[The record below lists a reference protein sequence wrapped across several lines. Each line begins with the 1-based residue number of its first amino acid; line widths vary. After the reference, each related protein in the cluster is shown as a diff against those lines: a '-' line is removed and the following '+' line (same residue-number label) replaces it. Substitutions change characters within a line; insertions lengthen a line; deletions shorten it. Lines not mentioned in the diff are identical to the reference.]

1 MIENITLKIKENSED
16 AFRALNT
23 LGINLF
29 NPFPMK
35 SNESDPSIFENLI
48 RQNDIGFFKDNLH
61 FLFDRINKEELK
73 IAENSILKFK
83 NFESFN
89 EVNVLI
95 LDYLYTYTANSLTDS
110 PELYFYYTVILNRE
124 CSVSVPLSKEHV
136 YGFLLEYLLVKS
148 SQILSNPNSF
158 CDVKRKI
165 KLVILNI
172 MNHEKYYNP
181 EILNSILNELYL
193 KDKKDLMN
201 IILQIAIEN
210 DFYLTDILHE
220 KVKNEMINYLNV
232 NPDYE
237 DSVINQ
243 INNLLQELEENDE
256 DNALIENQN
265 AYFNS
270 ELTDGVILPEEDVV
284 RRIKQAT
291 KLSEMLKIESECK
304 EMNEIMDRERSF
316 IYSLKQNITLMDLIN
331 ENQKLKKLIN
341 KEVEKEESGKKR
353 L

>member
-16 AFRALNT
+16 AFKALST

-29 NPFPMK
+29 SPFPMN
-35 SNESDPSIFENLI
+35 SHQSDLSIFENLI
-48 RQNDIGFFKDNLH
+48 QQKDRDFFKDNIH
-61 FLFDRINKEELK
+61 FIFDRINKEELK

-95 LDYLYTYTANSLTDS
+95 LDYLYTYKANSLTDS

-124 CSVSVPLSKEHV
+124 CSVSVPVSKENV
-136 YGFLLEYLLVKS
+136 YSFLLEYLLVKS
-148 SQILSNPNSF
+148 SQILSNPSSF
-158 CDVKRKI
+158 CDQKRKVE
-165 KLVILNI
+165 LVLLNI

-210 DFYLTDILHE
+210 DFYVTDILYE
-220 KVKNEMINYLNV
+220 KVKNEIINYLNT
-232 NPDYE
+232 NLNDE
-237 DSVINQ
+237 NSIIDK

-256 DNALIENQN
+256 GNDLAEHQN
-265 AYFNS
+265 VYFNS
-270 ELTDGVILPEEDVV
+270 GLTDGIILPEEDVV

-291 KLSEMLKIESECK
+291 KLSEMLKIESEYK
-304 EMNEIMDRERSF
+304 EINEMMDRDRSF
-316 IYSLKQNITLMDLIN
+316 IYSLRQNITLMDLIN

-341 KEVEKEESGKKR
+341 KEVENEEGGKKR

>member
-1 MIENITLKIKENSED
+1 MIENITIKIKENSED

-35 SNESDPSIFENLI
+35 SNESDLSIFENLI
-48 RQNDIGFFKDNLH
+48 RQNDIVFFKDNIH
-61 FLFDRINKEELK
+61 FLFDRINKKELK
-73 IAENSILKFK
+73 LAENSILKFK

-95 LDYLYTYTANSLTDS
+95 LDYLYTYKANSLTDS

-124 CSVSVPLSKEHV
+124 CSVSVPVSEENV
-136 YGFLLEYLLVKS
+136 YSFLLEYLLVKS
-148 SQILSNPNSF
+148 SQVLSNPSFF
-158 CDVKRKI
+158 CDQKRQVE
-165 KLVILNI
+165 LVLLNI
-172 MNHEKYYNP
+172 MNNEKYYNP

-220 KVKNEMINYLNV
+220 KVKNEMINYLNIT
-232 NPDYE
+232 PGYE
-237 DSVINQ
+237 DGVINQ
-243 INNLLQELEENDE
+243 INNLLQELEENDI
-256 DNALIENQN
+256 IENQN
-265 AYFNS
+265 TYFNS
-270 ELTDGVILPEEDVV
+270 ELTDEIILPEEDII

-291 KLSEMLKIESECK
+291 KLSEMLKIESEYK
-304 EMNEIMDRERSF
+304 EINEMMNRDRSF

-331 ENQKLKKLIN
+331 ENKKLKGLIN
-341 KEVEKEESGKKR
+341 KEVEKEEGGKKR

>member
-1 MIENITLKIKENSED
+1 MIENITIKIKENSED
-16 AFRALNT
+16 AFRALST

-29 NPFPMK
+29 DPLPMK
-35 SNESDPSIFENLI
+35 SNESDLSIFENLI
-48 RQNDIGFFKDNLH
+48 RQNDIGFFKDNIH
-61 FLFDRINKEELK
+61 FLFDRINKEELS

-89 EVNVLI
+89 EINVLI
-95 LDYLYTYTANSLTDS
+95 LDYLYTYKANSLTDS
-110 PELYFYYTVILNRE
+110 PELYFYYTVILNRK
-124 CSVSVPLSKEHV
+124 CSVTVPVSKENV
-136 YGFLLEYLLVKS
+136 YAFLLEYLLVKS
-148 SQILSNPNSF
+148 SQVLSEPGFF
-158 CDVKRKI
+158 CDKKRQVE
-165 KLVILNI
+165 LVLLNI
-172 MNHEKYYNP
+172 MNNEKYYNP

-220 KVKNEMINYLNV
+220 KVKNEMINYLNI
-232 NPDYE
+232 NPGYE
-237 DSVINQ
+237 DGVINQ
-243 INNLLQELEENDE
+243 INNLLQELEENDI
-256 DNALIENQN
+256 IENQN
-265 AYFNS
+265 TYFNS
-270 ELTDGVILPEEDVV
+270 ELTDEIILPEEDVV

-304 EMNEIMDRERSF
+304 EINEMMNRDRSF

-331 ENQKLKKLIN
+331 ENQKLKGLIN
-341 KEVEKEESGKKR
+341 KEAEKEEGGKKR